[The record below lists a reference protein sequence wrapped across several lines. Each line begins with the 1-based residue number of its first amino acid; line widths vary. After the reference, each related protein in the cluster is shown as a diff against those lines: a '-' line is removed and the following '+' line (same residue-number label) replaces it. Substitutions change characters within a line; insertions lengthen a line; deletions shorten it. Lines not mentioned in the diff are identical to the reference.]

1 MLYNNQ
7 SPKQKREQL
16 YSYRQRYVSN
26 WQRVAEFVEPDRR
39 FNLNGAVQE
48 STPNN
53 EGYIDTTLE
62 RALRLNAT
70 GQHELVMPKASEW
83 FTFTPLAKAAD
94 RELVTSTVDDEY
106 AETAR
111 VVSMFMRNSNLHTA
125 SELFFWDRAAYG
137 IGAFWAEWD
146 TRKRGFSFYS
156 IPVGTF
162 MVDKDKFG
170 RMNMF
175 CWDDWMR
182 NQDIVATFPE
192 KNLPQTVKDK
202 YMANSNSPDNY
213 LVFHLL
219 ERVERTGDEGLIARA
234 DGKEWVL
241 RSVYDATGDVLLEQ
255 FFKNCPVICC
265 NCFDLPNSPY
275 GYGFGKVS
283 LADQI
288 ELVNCLKALAEAAQQ
303 KIFPPMLVPE
313 GFQGNIGYG
322 AGEVTT
328 FNPLNIQARPSPLFQ
343 QASQTSDCQWQ
354 IERFERVINEAC
366 DVNLFMPLLQV
377 KDPQYM
383 KATVA
388 QMIESY
394 SARISS
400 TAYTRLI
407 EQFLQPL
414 VDFCYN
420 TLVQHGYVRPFRDYH
435 IQFCTP
441 FQILL
446 DRHQPTLFTEFLQ
459 TVVIPLSQ
467 IDPSVLDSLD
477 ADYIFRR
484 SMLDIGLSPKY
495 SRPETKVKQMRRER
509 QSAQDEAN
517 QMANAKTFSEVQKNL
532 GAASKDMNLI

>member
-192 KNLPQTVKDK
+192 KNLPQTVKDL
-202 YMANSNSPDNY
+202 S
-213 LVFHLL
+213 
-219 ERVERTGDEGLIARA
+219 LI
-234 DGKEWVL
+234 
-241 RSVYDATGDVLLEQ
+241 
-255 FFKNCPVICC
+255 
-265 NCFDLPNSPY
+265 
-275 GYGFGKVS
+275 
-283 LADQI
+283 
-288 ELVNCLKALAEAAQQ
+288 
-303 KIFPPMLVPE
+303 
-313 GFQGNIGYG
+313 
-322 AGEVTT
+322 
-328 FNPLNIQARPSPLFQ
+328 
-343 QASQTSDCQWQ
+343 
-354 IERFERVINEAC
+354 
-366 DVNLFMPLLQV
+366 
-377 KDPQYM
+377 
-383 KATVA
+383 
-388 QMIESY
+388 
-394 SARISS
+394 
-400 TAYTRLI
+400 
-407 EQFLQPL
+407 
-414 VDFCYN
+414 
-420 TLVQHGYVRPFRDYH
+420 H
-435 IQFCTP
+435 I
-441 FQILL
+441 
-446 DRHQPTLFTEFLQ
+446 
-459 TVVIPLSQ
+459 
-467 IDPSVLDSLD
+467 
-477 ADYIFRR
+477 
-484 SMLDIGLSPKY
+484 
-495 SRPETKVKQMRRER
+495 
-509 QSAQDEAN
+509 
-517 QMANAKTFSEVQKNL
+517 
-532 GAASKDMNLI
+532 